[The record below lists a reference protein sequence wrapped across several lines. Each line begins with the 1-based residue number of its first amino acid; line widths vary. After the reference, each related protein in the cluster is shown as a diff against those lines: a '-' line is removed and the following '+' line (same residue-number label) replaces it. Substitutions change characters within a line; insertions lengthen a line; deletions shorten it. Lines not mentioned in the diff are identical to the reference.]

1 MKNERDFMNSTSQ
14 TQMKIPPGVLIMI
27 NAPAFHVR
35 SSDLVS
41 YSDVLFWRPLWYHY
55 QAREF
60 IWCWYLC
67 GSKVLEGEHERSWS
81 WHVSM
86 YSRNGLVFPQNCMSI
101 LEGTFNDSNIELL
114 YINAECS
121 C

>member
-55 QAREF
+55 RAREF
-60 IWCWYLC
+60 IWCGTCVAL
-67 GSKVLEGEHERSWS
+67 RSWRE
-81 WHVSM
+81 SM
-86 YSRNGLVFPQNCMSI
+86 KGHGH
-101 LEGTFNDSNIELL
+101 GTSACTQEMALCFHRIACQ
-114 YINAECS
+114 Y
-121 C
+121 